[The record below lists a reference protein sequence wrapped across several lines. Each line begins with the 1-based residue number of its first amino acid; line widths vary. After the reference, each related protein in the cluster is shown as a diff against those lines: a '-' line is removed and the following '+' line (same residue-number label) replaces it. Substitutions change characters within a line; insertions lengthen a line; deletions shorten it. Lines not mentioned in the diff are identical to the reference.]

1 MPVGITLP
9 QWLVQIGSL
18 AGLGTL
24 AFTLVDRIFSARPMV
39 SVRPWSQTRDIYC
52 FNPSKEDLLI
62 RSIRV
67 YPRSIIVAKGDT
79 PREMAAALAGE
90 TFSIFLK
97 PQTAS
102 YCPLVVKKGELI
114 NPDSTSIAL
123 FAIWVSWRR
132 ARSMWLPQ
140 IPVIYFF
147 SARSLRRLSK
157 VKMGK
162 TLDQ

>member
-1 MPVGITLP
+1 
-9 QWLVQIGSL
+9 
-18 AGLGTL
+18 
-24 AFTLVDRIFSARPMV
+24 
-39 SVRPWSQTRDIYC
+39 
-52 FNPSKEDLLI
+52 
-62 RSIRV
+62 
-67 YPRSIIVAKGDT
+67 
-79 PREMAAALAGE
+79 MAAALAGE